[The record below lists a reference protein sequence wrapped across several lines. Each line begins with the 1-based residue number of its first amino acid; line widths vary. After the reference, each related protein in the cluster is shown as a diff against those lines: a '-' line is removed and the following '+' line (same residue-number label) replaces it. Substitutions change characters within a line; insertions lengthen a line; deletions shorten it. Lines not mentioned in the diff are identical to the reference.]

1 MIEASI
7 QTYKWTKSLDNYVQ
21 GHFQDGV
28 SIPVIA
34 QSLNMT
40 IEAVHYR
47 LHQLGKTTLRV
58 SKKCDLVYYQIRKK
72 NVQKKIGRYIYES
85 LVGPVPDGFVIQA
98 IGPVNLGSINNV
110 LMVSRKDIMRKN
122 YRPNSRYLIE
132 YQAAQKA
139 ENQQRKRIRELE
151 VKTLLNDSQRNFHG
165 VKKMISDYVKYAK
178 GSILEIRQ
186 RYMFLMDQRNAKGQA
201 VPAPAPVTDISD
213 DADQQNIRKK
223 ELLKAFREKGLRR
236 DAVMIQSRRYI
247 TKGEGSIP
255 DLIALAISKQKK
267 GRTNARKEEK
277 VKTRSGVYFE
287 YNPNKPESRE
297 VQLYAWMI
305 ETFGSRINHKP
316 KRGII

>member
-1 MIEASI
+1 MIETSI
-7 QTYKWTKSLDNYVQ
+7 KTYKWTKSLDNYVQ
-21 GHFQDGV
+21 GHFQDGI

-47 LHQLGKTTLRV
+47 LHQLGQTTLRV

-72 NVQKKIGRYIYES
+72 NMQKKIGRYIYES

-98 IGPVNLGSINNV
+98 TGQVALGSINNV
-110 LMVSRKDIMRKN
+110 VMVSRKDMMRKN

-139 ENQQRKRIRELE
+139 ENQQRQRIRELE

-165 VKKMISDYVKYAK
+165 VKKMISDYVKYSK
-178 GSILEIRQ
+178 GSILEIRK
-186 RYMFLMDQRNAKGQA
+186 RYMFLVDQRNAK
-201 VPAPAPVTDISD
+201 VEPAPALAPVPVPD
-213 DADQQNIRKK
+213 DHEQQKIRKK

-236 DAVMIQSRRYI
+236 DAVMIQTRRYI
-247 TKGEGSIP
+247 EKGEGSIP
-255 DLIALAISKQKK
+255 DLIALALSKKKK
-267 GRTNARKEEK
+267 GRTKSPKREESK
-277 VKTRSGVYFE
+277 NRSGVYFE

-297 VQLYAWMI
+297 VQLYAWMT